1 MALTPKQ
8 KAFVERYV
16 GNGYNA
22 VEAYHFAFNNT
33 NPNPS
38 YPYRLLKEPEVLKA
52 ITARKREIYDSLGID
67 AMRVNGEIATIA
79 FASVDDKNTT
89 ANKLKALELLSK
101 NLALQTQKVES
112 KDVVE
117 VCLVED

>member
-1 MALTPKQ
+1 MALTSAQ

-22 VEAYHFAFNNT
+22 VEAYNFAFKNT

-38 YPYRLLKEPEVLKA
+38 YPYRLLKKPEVLEA
-52 ITARKREIYDSLGID
+52 ITERKREIYDSLGID

-101 NLALQTQKVES
+101 NLALQTQKVEG
-112 KDVVE
+112 KEVVE
-117 VCLVED
+117 VCLIED

>member
-1 MALTPKQ
+1 MALTAKQ

-22 VEAYHFAFNNT
+22 VEAYHYAFNNT

-38 YPYRLLKEPEVLKA
+38 YPYRLLKEPEVLEA
-52 ITARKREIYDSLGID
+52 INMRKREIYDSLGID
-67 AMRVNGEIATIA
+67 AMRVIA
-79 FASVDDKNTT
+79 FASVDEKNTT

-101 NLALQTQKVES
+101 NLQLQTQKVES
-112 KDVVE
+112 KEVVE
-117 VCLVED
+117 VCLIED

>member
-22 VEAYHFAFNNT
+22 VVAYHFAFKNT
-33 NPNPS
+33 TPYPS

-52 ITARKREIYDSLGID
+52 ITERKREIYDSLGID